1 MKTLAIMSQKGGSGK
16 TTLAVHLAAYAIG
29 QKVKA
34 ALIDLDP
41 RRARTNGMNTVRNT
55 TQ

>member
-16 TTLAVHLAAYAIG
+16 TTLAVHLAAYTIG

-34 ALIDLDP
+34 ALITAEGELLEMP
-41 RRARTNGMNTVRNT
+41 
-55 TQ
+55 